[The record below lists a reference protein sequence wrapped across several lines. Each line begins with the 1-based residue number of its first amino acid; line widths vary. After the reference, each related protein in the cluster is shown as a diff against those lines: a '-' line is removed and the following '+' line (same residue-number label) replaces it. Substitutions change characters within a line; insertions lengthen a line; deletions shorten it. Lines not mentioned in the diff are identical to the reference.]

1 METTHDNLPKQMDN
15 LISEVLIIKKILLA
29 RIEKPEEVPKYLTL
43 EEAIAFLMKSKIPM
57 SESKIYKLTSS
68 GNIPYFKVGNKLLF
82 SIEELEQW
90 MNNQIT
96 KKGISC
102 PSSTF
107 PIIKSAQNKLSKQ

>member
-1 METTHDNLPKQMDN
+1 MMDN
-15 LISEVLIIKKILLA
+15 LISEVLTIKEILLA
-29 RIEKPEEVPKYLTL
+29 RIKKPEEVPKYLTL
-43 EEAIAFLMKSKIPM
+43 EEAIEYLLTNKIPM
-57 SESKIYKLTSS
+57 SKSKIYKLTSS
-68 GNIPYFKVGNKLLF
+68 DSIPYFKVGNKLLF

-102 PSSTF
+102 PSSVF